1 MMGVK
6 GSEEVINLG
15 LISHERIFPILN
27 KLDRIWNHHSEKSYS
42 EINKILFGLWFGMS
56 IKSTSFYPNDLEFT
70 KLLDEYI
77 DKYKIK

>member
-1 MMGVK
+1 MMEIK

-27 KLDRIWNHHSEKSYS
+27 KLDRIWNHYSEKSLT
-42 EINKILFGLWFGMS
+42 EVLDLLANLWYDEQHET
-56 IKSTSFYPNDLEFT
+56 KPNDLEFT